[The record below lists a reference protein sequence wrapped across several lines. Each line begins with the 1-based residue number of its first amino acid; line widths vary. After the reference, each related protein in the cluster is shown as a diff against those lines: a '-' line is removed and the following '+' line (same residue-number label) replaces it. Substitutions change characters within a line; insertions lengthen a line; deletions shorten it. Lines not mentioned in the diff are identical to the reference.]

1 MAIII
6 TFLLGIGN
14 FAWHSAVLG
23 SGHRMIGD
31 MPDEH
36 RQMIRW
42 SSMSLEFVLLCAALY
57 GVNAGHT
64 LWMWVYMGY
73 SAINGGAAWLIL
85 KNRF

>member
-23 SGHRMIGD
+23 SGHMMVSD
-31 MPDEH
+31 MPPEH

-42 SSMSLEFVLLCAALY
+42 SSMSLEFILLCAALY
-57 GVNAGHT
+57 GVNAGYGV
-64 LWMWVYMGY
+64 WMWVYMAY
-73 SAINGGAAWLIL
+73 SAINGGAAWLII
-85 KNRF
+85 KNRM